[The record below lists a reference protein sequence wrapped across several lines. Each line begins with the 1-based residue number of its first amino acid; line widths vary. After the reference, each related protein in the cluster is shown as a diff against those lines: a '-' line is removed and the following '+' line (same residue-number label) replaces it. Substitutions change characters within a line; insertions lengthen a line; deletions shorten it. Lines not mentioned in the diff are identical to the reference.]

1 MIAAPDV
8 DLPGQPLLPEDQRL
22 PVLML
27 SQYLFFLSRRPV
39 SESNLH
45 YLVSRLEGLQS
56 LAPVFAG
63 SESPV
68 LQQVVAQLRHLH
80 PAAFRRLAPSLQLS
94 LLPLAKAAR
103 PLPSDVIVSDC
114 ALDAR
119 WLADVR
125 HALLVL
131 GPGIGIGDELILAP
145 LPQWL
150 KNENPSL
157 EVTTLSGYKG
167 FWSRVKG
174 VDHER
179 QYSAHLDLLKALRGG
194 EPYDL
199 VIFADFEAPELYR
212 GVAADGG
219 VKKYLEITLGARSA
233 FLFDSQRRWLHRLLH
248 VTPYFA
254 NYYYAL
260 NQLLR
265 SIGLD
270 PEAGD
275 RFADVVRRETPK
287 AADRLDIFVTPFTS
301 KYDPSCA
308 WWSRLLTGIVRRVGP
323 FPVTLH
329 VDSGKHWKTR
339 HFAIELARSVSP
351 MLPPNVTLEL
361 ARDSGSQ
368 ALTLPRVY
376 DYLDRCH
383 AVICADSFAAHAGPL
398 FDCLTLVLAKGE
410 LKDWQVPSDNSFYFD
425 PESSVDG
432 VAAAMGDLLQETLRP
447 KSAMQLAAAFTAA
460 ELNVCAAADG
470 LQAALR
476 NRDPIDDAF
485 TGRYREFAGYHRAV
499 TAQRRQQP
507 ALLFRDS
514 FGDAIRAPEPD
525 ADRETLDA
533 MTLHLR
539 DGIERWQNTN
549 FAKYVRRA
557 SRSVSQHEHEAMAIV
572 PPSRGAEKPEV
583 ATALLNAVRAILREQ
598 LPSGEIA
605 TYFRFGGGVL
615 EYRRC
620 PLLSSF
626 VHDALGSFDL
636 HSRWVETDLLDALPA
651 GMQGRFVRAAA
662 LVRNRIRQFL
672 LWEEGND
679 GGWRFHGR
687 GSGIHPDVDTTACAA
702 AAILQ
707 APRRKPAARWRAHT
721 GMLAERNGSDLT
733 ARVNALRFLALIG
746 EPTEELAAEVVDA
759 IRSNGTPAGSRYA
772 HPLILPFCVA
782 RAWAHGALPGR
793 ESVAQLMIPKIVDYA
808 KDDPTFGGPLGAA
821 LALNALLDFEYAGP
835 ETIAAGRYLLESA
848 LPRGGWVYGPMLE
861 SGGGAPACTTAL
873 AMTALARSGVGR

>member
-1 MIAAPDV
+1 VEDLRAAEGRVMIAAPDV

-514 FGDAIRAPEPD
+514 FGDAIRAPESSAGRTRTSPSTF
-525 ADRETLDA
+525 AA
-533 MTLHLR
+533 LR
-539 DGIERWQNTN
+539 APCRNTSTKRWPSSR
-549 FAKYVRRA
+549 RRA
-557 SRSVSQHEHEAMAIV
+557 ARRSRRSPPRCSTPCGPSCASNFLPARSRPTSVSAAACSNIAAV
-572 PPSRGAEKPEV
+572 RSSPPSSTMPS
-583 ATALLNAVRAILREQ
+583 AVSI
-598 LPSGEIA
+598 S
-605 TYFRFGGGVL
+605 
-615 EYRRC
+615 
-620 PLLSSF
+620 
-626 VHDALGSFDL
+626 
-636 HSRWVETDLLDALPA
+636 
-651 GMQGRFVRAAA
+651 
-662 LVRNRIRQFL
+662 
-672 LWEEGND
+672 
-679 GGWRFHGR
+679 
-687 GSGIHPDVDTTACAA
+687 
-702 AAILQ
+702 
-707 APRRKPAARWRAHT
+707 
-721 GMLAERNGSDLT
+721 
-733 ARVNALRFLALIG
+733 
-746 EPTEELAAEVVDA
+746 
-759 IRSNGTPAGSRYA
+759 TPAGSRPTSSTPCRPGCRDA
-772 HPLILPFCVA
+772 SCAPRRWCAIASASSCSGKKETTA
-782 RAWAHGALPGR
+782 GGA
-793 ESVAQLMIPKIVDYA
+793 STAA
-808 KDDPTFGGPLGAA
+808 GAA
-821 LALNALLDFEYAGP
+821 FIPTSTPPRARPRRSCRRRGESRRRAGARTP
-835 ETIAAGRYLLESA
+835 ECSPSATAATS
-848 LPRGGWVYGPMLE
+848 PRASTHCGFL
-861 SGGGAPACTTAL
+861 
-873 AMTALARSGVGR
+873 R